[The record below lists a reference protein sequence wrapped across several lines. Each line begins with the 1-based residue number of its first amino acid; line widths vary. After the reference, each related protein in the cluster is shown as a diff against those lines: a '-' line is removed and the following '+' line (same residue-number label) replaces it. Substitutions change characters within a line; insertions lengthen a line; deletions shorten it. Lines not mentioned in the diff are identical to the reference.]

1 MTKST
6 LYTNNRKAEELGFKM
21 FVLHVENNHFDKIAE
36 DAIKKHEEEILKL
49 KEINKENTIVDS
61 EVFYD
66 ILFREEELKA
76 LSEMKIIYSYKHF
89 ETSLKFLLNSSYKDL
104 DKSKLYKWETISDIL
119 KIKKIDIRKLDC
131 FNDID
136 ELREVNNAIKHDAIL
151 KSRKIPVE
159 FKDKDHLSYKDIL
172 TFYNRVEYAPVA
184 FLKSLHDKIIIDRY
198 QFDENRLEELVS
210 QIEKSMEPKIAIEF
224 ANKIL
229 SKY

>member
-6 LYTNNRKAEELGFKM
+6 LYRNNRKVEELGFSM
-21 FVLHVENNHFDKIAE
+21 FLLHVQNNHFDKIAE
-36 DAIKKHEEEILKL
+36 EAIRKHEEEILKL
-49 KEINKENTIVDS
+49 EEIDKKFKIEDS

-66 ILFREEELKA
+66 ILFRGEELKA

-89 ETSLKFLLNSSYKDL
+89 ETSLKILLNSSYKDL
-104 DKSKLYKWETISDIL
+104 DKSKLYKWESISDIL
-119 KIKKIDIRKLDC
+119 KIKKIDIRKLNC

-159 FKDKDHLSYKDIL
+159 FKDKDYLTYKDIL
-172 TFYNRVEYAPVA
+172 AFYSRVEDAPIN
-184 FLKSLHDKIIIDRY
+184 FLKSLHDRIIIDRY
-198 QFDENRLEELVS
+198 HFDEIRLEELAKE
-210 QIEKSMEPKIAIEF
+210 IEKTMDPKTAIEF